1 MGTRVLAT
9 HPKWYNIIPIYCVQ
23 VVVIETHYRKRSL
36 GAGCVAEH
44 VSDAMACSWLI
55 RGGEKVLGE
64 GEISQVGPRNARVGV
79 RNP

>member
-1 MGTRVLAT
+1 M
-9 HPKWYNIIPIYCVQ
+9 
-23 VVVIETHYRKRSL
+23 
-36 GAGCVAEH
+36 AEH

-79 RNP
+79 RKP